1 MAYAVVVDAA
11 PVEVDTAQRALANC
25 NAALGPEKCVL
36 ASDGVSAHWYAVV
49 RFDPERKAVLTIQLY
64 DGGTQG
70 IRVASSELE
79 FKDRDTELE
88 RWASAGVV
96 VAALVAAQSSA
107 PQESEP
113 KPVPVALPA
122 PVRVAPPPAPRVRL
136 VPVQPVWVRMDLGAT
151 GGSEIEHGALR
162 FGAIGRVGLAFREV
176 PVFAFGSA
184 AYTVRGAGTPDL
196 TWLTTSLGFGVHVGF
211 AGERGAL
218 DVRTEGVFES
228 VTIHASNS
236 SGSAS
241 AQRTRLGPRF
251 GLDLSGYFAKNLA
264 LVAGVEAAALLP
276 RVEIFVGGTEVNQL
290 PPFNWGFISAVRYD
304 FR

>member
-11 PVEVDTAQRALANC
+11 PVEVETAQRALATC

-64 DGGTQG
+64 DGSTQG

-96 VAALVAAQSSA
+96 VAALVAAQTSI
-107 PQESEP
+107 PQEPEP
-113 KPVPVALPA
+113 KPTPVAPVP
-122 PVRVAPPPAPRVRL
+122 PVRQPPRPVPRVRL
-136 VPVQPVWVRMDLGAT
+136 VPVEPVWLRMDLGAT

-162 FGAIGRVGLAFREV
+162 FGAFGRVGLAFREV

-184 AYTVRGAGTPDL
+184 AYTVRGAGAPDL

-211 AGERGAL
+211 AERAAL
-218 DVRTEGVFES
+218 DVRTEGVLES

-236 SGSAS
+236 SGAAS
-241 AQRTRLGPRF
+241 AERTRLGPRF

-264 LVAGVEAAALLP
+264 LVAGLEAAVFLP